1 MTTGKRIRTYFTAA
15 MVMVGVVLIG
25 QQAKAE
31 TVMPTV
37 ELDRSS
43 LFFQFL
49 ESKSFGAGG
58 ARQLAAYERAFGVSC
73 GENYRVTLQ
82 QVRVIRPVV
91 TVPEGPL
98 FVAEGVPQPTGGL
111 WFNRHSINRCGEDV
125 TYNSMVR
132 ILDNGTLLIQHL
144 VLGQTGLTPLLINGF
159 KQRAARMA
167 QIEGCSEVV
176 VRDTMNGVPD
186 GYERQN
192 EDAVYETWTIWGC
205 EQSVRLVV
213 RLEGNDQGGIQMTA
227 ENRTVL
233 N

>member
-1 MTTGKRIRTYFTAA
+1 MTTGKRVLTFFTVA
-15 MVMVGVVLIG
+15 MIALGGVLSG

-31 TVMPTV
+31 TFMPAV
-37 ELDRSS
+37 ELDRDS
-43 LFFQFL
+43 LYFQFL
-49 ESKSFGAGG
+49 ESEAFGTGV

-73 GENYRVTLQ
+73 NENYRVTLQ

-111 WFNRHSINRCGEDV
+111 WFNRHLINRCGEDV

-132 ILDNGTLLIQHL
+132 IADNGTLFIQHL
-144 VLGQTGLTPLLINGF
+144 VLGQTALHPMLINGF

-167 QIEGCSEVV
+167 QIEGCESVV
-176 VRDTMNGVPD
+176 VRDTQNGVPE

-205 EQSVRLVV
+205 DQSVRLVV
-213 RLEGNDQGGIQMTA
+213 RLDRNEQGGIQMTT